1 MQFHL
6 SIGVSQF
13 QAQRFNLHHDLRQL
27 WRNLSAQKQLI
38 PPKKTSTTP
47 RTRNR
52 STRNPVSRHGTL
64 PDKCRASRIHTP
76 RPRQIVAHFS
86 GRVSSSDSRERIFFS
101 QRVRNQSLRMP
112 GRPGGIFSRPR
123 RDRLEPVYPAFVPK
137 RSTADNK
144 LGARSANMG
153 CACVRKGNLRVPN
166 LNNPKW
172 SNGFSFRGPGIL
184 WDILSQAQVP
194 NISHRCGV

>member
-27 WRNLSAQKQLI
+27 I
-38 PPKKTSTTP
+38 PPKKHQQHLAPGTGLRAIRFPGTGLFRTSAERPESTP
-47 RTRNR
+47 RD
-52 STRNPVSRHGTL
+52 PVKLWHTSRDGF
-64 PDKCRASRIHTP
+64 RVRIL
-76 RPRQIVAHFS
+76 
-86 GRVSSSDSRERIFFS
+86 VSAFFS

-137 RSTADNK
+137 QSTADNK